1 MVRFM
6 GGCAARLLG
15 LALLAAVL
23 AVGWSNRR
31 AVVRLWD
38 QAFGT
43 EPQASEELADR
54 AAARLSGLGRDGVT
68 RVAFREPEL
77 QSLVLY
83 RWAAAL
89 PSDLTAPRVG
99 LGAGRINLE
108 GQIPT
113 ARLGGIAELREI
125 LSFLPDTTSV
135 RATASFVPLDGRH
148 VALEIH
154 ELGAAGIPIPRR
166 LIPPILTHFRLEGQ
180 PDVGPNSIAVPLP
193 TGIGNVFVSG
203 DSLVLVAAPSG
214 GA

>member
-1 MVRFM
+1 MLRFM
-6 GGCAARLLG
+6 GGCAGRLLG

-43 EPQASEELADR
+43 ERQASEELAAQ
-54 AAARLSGLGRDGVT
+54 AAAKPSGLGRAGVT
-68 RVAFREPEL
+68 RVAFKEPEL
-77 QSLVLY
+77 QSLVQY

-89 PSDLTAPRVG
+89 PTDLVAPRVG

-108 GQIPT
+108 GQVPT

-125 LSFLPDTTSV
+125 LSFLPDTTSI
-135 RATASFVPLDGRH
+135 RATGSFIPLDDRH

-166 LIPPILTHFRLEGQ
+166 LIPPILSHFRLGGQ
-180 PDVGPNSIAVPLP
+180 PEVGPNSVAIPLP
-193 TGIGNVFVSG
+193 TGISNVYVSG
-203 DSLVLVAAPSG
+203 DSLVVVGNPSG